1 MSSLNLQCGQLD
13 SPDYKNFILSIL
25 IVFGILLSYLPQHIR
40 IISLRSSFG
49 ISPYFVLLGTTS
61 GSSALA
67 NVVSQQQSL
76 HDMSCCKQISGLGCF
91 SALLGILQVGTQCL
105 CFFLILFLFVLYFPR
120 HHNQHHSHRPDTPT
134 YRTALTVA
142 GICILH
148 ALVMLITTLAVGLR
162 RPEALQS
169 WSNFCGV
176 LAALLASVQYF
187 PQIYTTVR
195 LRCVGSLSIPMM
207 CIQTPGSL
215 VWAGSLAAR
224 LGRAGWSTWGVL
236 IVTACLQGTLLGL
249 GVWFEFLG
257 PEKGHS
263 HDEDGDAVTKDPATD
278 GVSSRG
284 VAAAAA
290 AEDEEEGQA
299 RDQPSEETPLL
310 GR

>member
-1 MSSLNLQCGQLD
+1 MDSLNLQCGQLD

-40 IISLRSSFG
+40 IISLKSSFG

-76 HDMSCCKQISGLGCF
+76 HDMSCCKHISGLGCF
-91 SALLGILQVGTQCL
+91 SAMLGILQVGTQCL
-105 CFFLILFLFVLYFPR
+105 CFFLILFLFVLFFPR
-120 HHNQHHSHRPDTPT
+120 NHHHNHRPNTPT
-134 YRTALTVA
+134 YRTALIVA

-148 ALVMLITTLAVGLR
+148 ALVMLITTLTVGLH

-176 LAALLASVQYF
+176 LAALLASIQYF

-224 LGRAGWSTWGVL
+224 LGRDGWSTWGVL
-236 IVTACLQGTLLGL
+236 IVTACLQGTLLAL
-249 GVWFEFLG
+249 GVWFEYLG
-257 PEKGHS
+257 PEKGHG
-263 HDEDGDAVTKDPATD
+263 HDEDSDVKNTSTAT
-278 GVSSRG
+278 GAPSGRG
-284 VAAAAA
+284 GEAAAAT
-290 AEDEEEGQA
+290 EEEEGHE
-299 RDQPSEETPLL
+299 RDHPSEETPLL
-310 GR
+310 GG